1 MDGYRTLLVAMRVLD
16 ADEAEQFTT
25 ECSLAES
32 DILNKETKL
41 QQVYDKW
48 ERELSLLGATVLE
61 DRLQENVQ
69 STIQALHQ
77 ADIKVW
83 VLTGD
88 KLETAE
94 SIGYSSKLLNLG
106 MDVLHCRDADDV
118 RRLFNREQASQQE
131 ADILSGQ

>member
-16 ADEAEQFTT
+16 ADEAEQFMT